1 MEEKVFEGQYNG
13 EKILRRTHP
22 SRAFFFFE
30 HFGLFVMYFGIFIV
44 LILVGIFAHHELIA
58 VYHTFAVLILIL
70 YFFHFRFLHKNT
82 RYTFTSR
89 RCIFF
94 IRKSLFKRYYNEI
107 HITDLRHA
115 IPKKA
120 GLLGMIFGYGTLILV
135 DKDEKKITYS
145 GIREQQQ
152 MSRYLGRI
160 MDHIKTH
167 GHTDDFTTYMHA
179 DERKEYKKNLN
190 K

>member
-1 MEEKVFEGQYNG
+1 MEEKIFEGQYNG

-22 SRAFFFFE
+22 CRTFFFFQ
-30 HFGLFVMYFGIFIV
+30 HIDLFAIYISIFII
-44 LILVGIFAHHELIA
+44 LICVGIFLHKEFI
-58 VYHTFAVLILIL
+58 VMYHTLTVLSLVA

-120 GLLGMIFGYGTLILV
+120 GLLGMIFGYGTLILI
-135 DKDEKKITYS
+135 DKDEKKIIYA
-145 GIREQQQ
+145 GITEQQQ

-160 MDHIKTH
+160 MDFIKTN
-167 GHTDDFTTYMHA
+167 GHTDDFTTYMHV
-179 DERKEYKKNLN
+179 DERKEYKK
-190 K
+190 KS